1 MTRIADIA
9 ASNAIL
15 NTVFRT
21 QRRLHDLEQQVASG
35 KLSQDYKG
43 LARSSLRLVRLE
55 AAKQEAERFKDNN
68 QAMQL
73 RVDMTQTTVE
83 GMRTTLRDVRR
94 VLLDIGSGE
103 PPTRTSVEDAQRWA
117 FNALED
123 LEAHLNTDIDGRYIF
138 AGASVTTRPVD
149 LGLTTLEAFQDR
161 YDGASVIYP
170 PTRDAHVRTDVELAP
185 AATGGLTMSGGDTIT
200 AATPGAFARL
210 KAGQTITLAGSSL
223 GNDGAYTV
231 VSTNGSD
238 RITIAGALAAGA
250 TTIDVT
256 NSVADGADAAVTI
269 ASGDYYRGDS
279 IPLTH
284 RVDDDRFLDLDL
296 NAIDPAFEKAIRAL
310 GIIAQGGYGTAGGLD
325 RNTGR
330 IDDAIDLLNGALDR
344 AGSGQPY
351 GPELSGNLETA
362 AMDLGFQQRLMH
374 DAMTEQDDLVG
385 FLTANI
391 ADIENVETLEAVTR
405 LLDQGRALEAAYQ
418 AIAKVNALSLS
429 DYL

>member
-21 QRRLHDLEQQVASG
+21 QRRLHGLEQQVASG

-43 LARSSLRLVRLE
+43 LAATSLRLVRME
-55 AAKQEAERFKDNN
+55 GAKQEAERFKDNN

-73 RVDMTQTTVE
+73 RVDMTQSTVE
-83 GMRTTLRDVRR
+83 GMRTTIRDVRQ
-94 VLLDIGSGE
+94 VLLDLGSGE
-103 PPTRTSVEDAQRWA
+103 PLTQTSVEDAQRWA
-117 FNALED
+117 FSALKD
-123 LEAHLNTDIDGRYIF
+123 LEAHLNADIDGRYIF
-138 AGASVTTRPVD
+138 AGGSVTTRPVD
-149 LGLTTLEAFQDR
+149 FDLTTLEAFQDR

-170 PTRDAHVRTDVELAP
+170 PTRDAHVRTDIELAP
-185 AATGGLTMSGGDTIT
+185 AATGGLTMTGGDTIT
-200 AATPGAFARL
+200 ATTPGAFARL
-210 KAGQTITLAGSSL
+210 KAGQTITLAGSGL

-238 RITIAGALAAGA
+238 QITIAGALTAGPA
-250 TTIDVT
+250 TIPVT
-256 NSVADGADAAVTI
+256 NSVANGADAGVTI
-269 ASGDYYRGDS
+269 RSDDYYRGDD

-284 RVDDDRFLDLDL
+284 RVDDDRFLNLDL
-296 NAIDPAFEKAIRAL
+296 TAIDPAFEKAIRAL

-325 RNTGR
+325 QNADR

-344 AGSGQPY
+344 ASGAAPY

-362 AMDLGFQQRLMH
+362 AMDLGFQQRLLH
-374 DAMTEQDDLVG
+374 DAIAEQGELVS

-391 ADIENVETLEAVTR
+391 ADIENVETVEAVTK
-405 LLDQGRALEAAYQ
+405 LLDQGRALEAAYH
-418 AIAKVNALSLS
+418 AIAKVNSLSLS